1 MIRINHCRH
10 IKVVFSK
17 LRDLCS
23 NRTKQPSSNKT
34 MQSSSQNPNSA
45 RKEKAKVQNQHI
57 ENGNAAV
64 W

>member
-1 MIRINHCRH
+1 
-10 IKVVFSK
+10 
-17 LRDLCS
+17 
-23 NRTKQPSSNKT
+23 